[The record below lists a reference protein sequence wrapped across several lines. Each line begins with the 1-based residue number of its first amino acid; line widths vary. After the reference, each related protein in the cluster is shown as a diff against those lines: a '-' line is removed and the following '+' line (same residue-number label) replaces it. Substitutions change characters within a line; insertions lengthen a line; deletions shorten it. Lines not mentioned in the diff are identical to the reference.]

1 MKAPTN
7 LIHTSYLECDNN
19 TNHLYNTT
27 PWEKKK
33 IQITKKKCYIKE
45 MFWITFTH
53 NRKQCR
59 DNQVFWKYKITIC
72 KGIETD
78 KKLKHRKQNYNN
90 KKQNGPI
97 QYQ

>member
-33 IQITKKKCYIKE
+33 
-45 MFWITFTH
+45 
-53 NRKQCR
+53 
-59 DNQVFWKYKITIC
+59 KYK
-72 KGIETD
+72 
-78 KKLKHRKQNYNN
+78 
-90 KKQNGPI
+90 
-97 QYQ
+97 